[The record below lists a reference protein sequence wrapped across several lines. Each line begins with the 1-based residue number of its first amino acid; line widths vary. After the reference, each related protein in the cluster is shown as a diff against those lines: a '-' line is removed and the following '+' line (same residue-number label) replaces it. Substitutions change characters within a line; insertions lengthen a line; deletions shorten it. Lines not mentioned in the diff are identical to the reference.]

1 MAPGIGMIDCSSNE
15 LQMLVLK
22 ACRGVDLPFAQAQEV
37 ASAISASPWAI
48 PDFLEYLGLT
58 HQKAEFDFT
67 NGLEIKN
74 ANILR
79 DFSVCADAAQ
89 QGVDEIVIRDVKVC
103 PLILALAKYR
113 GVNVDA
119 RSNDLFISKHIES
132 KKKLDRYNLDPR
144 YLAMLNKYAAFTYV
158 PETDQSRLDGAGAG
172 LNDND

>member
-1 MAPGIGMIDCSSNE
+1 MASGNWMIDCSSNE
-15 LQMLVLK
+15 LQVLVLK
-22 ACRGVDLPFAQAQEV
+22 ACRGINLPISQALEV
-37 ASAISASPWAI
+37 SLAIAASPKAI
-48 PDFLEYLGLT
+48 PNFLKYLSLT

-89 QGVDEIVIRDVKVC
+89 QGVNGIILRDVKVC
-103 PLILALAKYR
+103 GLILALAKYR
-113 GVNVDA
+113 GMTVDV
-119 RSNDLFISKHIES
+119 RSNDLYVSKHVDSEI
-132 KKKLDRYNLDPR
+132 KFDRHEIDPKH
-144 YLAMLNKYAAFTYV
+144 LSILNKYAALTYV

>member
-1 MAPGIGMIDCSSNE
+1 MIDCSSNE

-22 ACRGVDLPFAQAQEV
+22 ACRGVDLPFSQAQEV
-37 ASAISASPWAI
+37 ASAISASPRAI
-48 PDFLEYLGLT
+48 PDFLEYLSLT

-89 QGVDEIVIRDVKVC
+89 QGVDEIVICDVKVC
-103 PLILALAKYR
+103 ALIIALAKYR
-113 GVNVDA
+113 GVKVA
-119 RSNDLFISKHIES
+119 VRSDDLSISKHAKFET
-132 KKKLDRYNLDPR
+132 KNERHNLDPK
-144 YLAMLNKYAAFTYV
+144 YLSMLNQYAALTYV

>member
-1 MAPGIGMIDCSSNE
+1 MIDCSSNE
-15 LQMLVLK
+15 LQVLVLK
-22 ACRGVDLPFAQAQEV
+22 ACRGINLPISQAQEV
-37 ASAISASPWAI
+37 SLAIAASPKAI
-48 PDFLEYLGLT
+48 PNFLKYLSLT

-89 QGVDEIVIRDVKVC
+89 QGVDEIVVRDVKVSE
-103 PLILALAKYR
+103 LILALANYR
-113 GVNVDA
+113 GMKVDV
-119 RSNDLFISKHIES
+119 RSNDLLISKHVEY
-132 KKKLDRYNLDPR
+132 KKKFDRHNLDSR
-144 YLAMLNKYAAFTYV
+144 YLSMLNKYAALTYV

>member
-1 MAPGIGMIDCSSNE
+1 MIDCSSNE

-37 ASAISASPWAI
+37 ASAIAASPSTI
-48 PDFLEYLGLT
+48 PDFLEYLSLT

-89 QGVDEIVIRDVKVC
+89 QGVYEIVLCDVKIC
-103 PLILALAKYR
+103 ALILALAKYR
-113 GVNVDA
+113 NVTVNV
-119 RSNDLFISKHIES
+119 RSNDLIVSKHVDSEINY
-132 KKKLDRYNLDPR
+132 DRHNLDPE
-144 YLAMLNKYAAFTYV
+144 YLLMLNKYAALTYV

>member
-1 MAPGIGMIDCSSNE
+1 MIDLSSNE
-15 LQMLVLK
+15 LQTLVLK
-22 ACRGVDLPFAQAQEV
+22 ACRGVDLPFSQAQEV
-37 ASAISASPWAI
+37 SAAIAASPEAI

-58 HQKAEFDFT
+58 NQKAEFDFT

-89 QGVDEIVIRDVKVC
+89 QGVNGIILRDVKVC
-103 PLILALAKYR
+103 ELILALANYR
-113 GVNVDA
+113 GVTVDV
-119 RSNDLFISKHIES
+119 RSNDLILS
-132 KKKLDRYNLDPR
+132 KKSRSEIKFDRCNLDPKVVS
-144 YLAMLNKYAAFTYV
+144 MLNKYAALTYV